1 MAKRQGHQ
9 STASGGRPHHYPGL
23 VFVLWGPNFEEV
35 AATLFL
41 TTMREAGLRTELV
54 GLTSREVA
62 GAHGLILHCDLT
74 LTEALPLA
82 ERAIC
87 VVLPCSS
94 ATLREVEN
102 DPRLQLFFQKSL
114 VNTPVWVIPNIS
126 VLTQSNL
133 KVLLAPT
140 LELVHYGSG
149 TELIQTGQIVARRL
163 NQRLSSK

>member
-1 MAKRQGHQ
+1 MAKRQVHQ
-9 STASGGRPHHYPGL
+9 STSARARPNHYPGL
-23 VFVLWGPNFEEV
+23 VFVLWGANFEEV
-35 AATLFL
+35 AATIFL

-62 GAHGLILHCDLT
+62 GAYGLILHCDLT

-94 ATLREVEN
+94 ITLREVEN

-114 VNTPVWVIPNIS
+114 ANTPVWVVPNIS

-140 LELVHYGSG
+140 LELVNYGNG
-149 TELIQTGQIVARRL
+149 TELIQTGQSVANRL
-163 NQRLSSK
+163 NQRVWGG